1 MNVRSSILGTHN
13 ADEAILWKAHWV
25 DIDVALNGI
34 RHRRPSGLPKLYQ
47 DAPASC
53 RAEECVLEGVGVV
66 GYAPKAAGG
75 GSDDNRF
82 AVRIGPDEDNV
93 SVNEIAFD
101 LRSPC
106 HVVWDQRA
114 DGSWQSNIYIR
125 NHILRQ
131 IVELFVTKRIHNIR
145 LSIQVSVLRDR
156 LGRLAFPSKHARS
169 PSIPDR
175 RSDMRVHSR
184 LMSVFAS

>member
-1 MNVRSSILGTHN
+1 MIACPGAAKSKVNVRSGVLGTHN

-106 HVVWDQRA
+106 HVGLGPKGGWFLAVEHLYSKSHSQTDR
-114 DGSWQSNIYIR
+114 G
-125 NHILRQ
+125 
-131 IVELFVTKRIHNIR
+131 IVCHEANT
-145 LSIQVSVLRDR
+145 
-156 LGRLAFPSKHARS
+156 
-169 PSIPDR
+169 
-175 RSDMRVHSR
+175 
-184 LMSVFAS
+184 

>member
-1 MNVRSSILGTHN
+1 MKATSGILEPHN
-13 ADEAILWKAHWV
+13 ADEAILSKAHWV

-34 RHRRPSGLPKLYQ
+34 RHLCPAGLPKRYQ
-47 DAPASC
+47 HSLASC
-53 RAEECVLEGVGVV
+53 RAEECVLEGVGIA

-75 GSDDNRF
+75 SSNDKRF
-82 AVRIGPDEDNV
+82 AVCISPDDD
-93 SVNEIAFD
+93 SASMDEIAFD
-101 LRSPC
+101 RRSPC

-114 DGSWQSNIYIR
+114 DGSWQSNIYVR

-145 LSIQVSVLRDR
+145 LSIQVSILRDQ
-156 LGRLAFPSKHARS
+156 LDRLAFSSKRVPPPSV
-169 PSIPDR
+169 PDR
-175 RSDMRVHSR
+175 LSDRRVHSR